1 MARVN
6 YIGHATVLIEMD
18 GARLL
23 TDPLLRVRVS
33 YLSHPGRWRA
43 PAVDQKIDAVLLS
56 HLHHDHADLPS
67 LRQLGRDVT
76 IIAPQGAGDFLHR
89 QGFTAIQ
96 EVRAG
101 QELTLGELRVEATPA
116 LHNGERRFGPAT
128 EPLGYVIAGSRRIYF
143 AGDTDL
149 FPAMA
154 DFGGDLDLA
163 LLPVWGWGPT
173 LGVGHMNPERAAQA
187 LTLLRPRLA
196 IPIHSGRAGADG
208 LHWLRPRFLVDPPLA
223 FQRHAAML
231 APEVQVRILQPGEAL
246 ALADGGET

>member
-1 MARVN
+1 M
-6 YIGHATVLIEMD
+6 E
-18 GARLL
+18 
-23 TDPLLRVRVS
+23 
-33 YLSHPGRWRA
+33 RA
-43 PAVDQKIDAVLLS
+43 IDAVLLS

-89 QGFTAIQ
+89 QGFNAVH
-96 EVRAG
+96 EARVGEEFA
-101 QELTLGELRVEATPA
+101 LGSLSVEATPA
-116 LHNGERRFGPAT
+116 LHNGARRFGPVT
-128 EPLGYVIAGSRRIYF
+128 EALGFIIAGSRRIYF

-173 LGVGHMNPERAAQA
+173 LGVGHMNPERAARA

-196 IPIHSGRAGADG
+196 IPIHWGALAPIG
-208 LHWLRPRFLVDPPLA
+208 LHWLRPRFLTDPPLA
-223 FQRHAAML
+223 FQRHAAWL